1 MNFWLLAA
9 AVLLV
14 GGVGPA
20 VRGVASGPMGHRVV
34 AQNMATLLVCLA
46 VLLLAQGYER
56 PAYVDVG
63 LVLALLGPAGTL
75 VYARLLEPEI
85 HDDPSWRRGADLFAM
100 IATPLVVLPLCVAAG
115 PGRAAVKLLVI
126 GALLMAGNRIAS
138 RALSGRSREAVE
150 HG

>member
-1 MNFWLLAA
+1 MNMWLTAA

-14 GGVGPA
+14 CGVGPA
-20 VRGVASGPMGHRVV
+20 VRGAAAGPMGRRVIV
-34 AQNMATLLVCLA
+34 QNLATLLVCLI

-56 PAYVDVG
+56 PSYVDIG

-75 VYARLLEPEI
+75 VYARLLGPDI
-85 HDDPSWRRGADLFAM
+85 HDDPSWRRATDRLAM

-115 PGRAAVKLLVI
+115 PGRAAVKLLVV
-126 GALLMAGNRIAS
+126 GALLMAGNRVAS
-138 RALSGRSREAVE
+138 RALGGPSPEAAS